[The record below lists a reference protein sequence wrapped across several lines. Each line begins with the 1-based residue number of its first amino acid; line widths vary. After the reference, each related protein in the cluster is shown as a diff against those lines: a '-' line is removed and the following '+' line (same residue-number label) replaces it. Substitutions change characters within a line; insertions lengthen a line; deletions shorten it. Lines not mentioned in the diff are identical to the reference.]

1 MTWSWYLQALQA
13 LFVAGTQQT
22 QAALFPHVTLGVV
35 VGDADGDPEAAG
47 A

>member
-1 MTWSWYLQALQA
+1 MQYLQVFQA
-13 LFVAGTQQT
+13 SLVTGAEQT

-35 VGDADGDPEAAG
+35 VGDADGDAEATG